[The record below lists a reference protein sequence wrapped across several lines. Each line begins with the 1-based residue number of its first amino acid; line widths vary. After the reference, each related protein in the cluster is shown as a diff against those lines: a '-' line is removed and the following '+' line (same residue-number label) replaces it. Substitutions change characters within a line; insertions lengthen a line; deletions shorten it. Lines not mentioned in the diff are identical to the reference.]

1 MVNDTG
7 KTTVPPVVTVDGPSG
22 TGKGTITQILAERLG
37 WNMLDSGALYRVLAL
52 AVKSHDIDFDDI
64 NSITKLAQYLDV
76 EFRPGEKMQA
86 NIFLEGQEVSDTI
99 RTEDMGNCA
108 SIVAA
113 IPSVREALLTR
124 QLAFRQSPGLIADG
138 RDMGTVVFPQA
149 ILKIYLTAHPEERA
163 KRRYK
168 QLKEKG
174 INVNIPALSR
184 EIAERDERDASRT
197 TAPLKP
203 ADDAVVI
210 DTSDM
215 GIGEVVEQI
224 EQLLAN
230 SKLNLVRQ

>member
-1 MVNDTG
+1 MVNDSS
-7 KTTVPPVVTVDGPSG
+7 KTTAPPVVTVDGPSG
-22 TGKGTITQILAERLG
+22 TGKGTITQILAEKLG

-52 AVKSHDIDFDDI
+52 AVKSHAIDFNDI
-64 NSITKLAQYLDV
+64 PSITKLAQYLNV
-76 EFRPGEKMQA
+76 EFKPGEKMQA

-99 RTEDMGNCA
+99 RTEEMGNCA

-124 QLAFRQSPGLIADG
+124 QLAFRQLPGLIADG

-149 ILKIYLTAHPEERA
+149 ILKIYLTARPEERA

-184 EIAERDERDASRT
+184 EIAERDERDASRPV
-197 TAPLKP
+197 APLKP

-210 DTSDM
+210 DTSEM
-215 GIGEVVEQI
+215 GIDEVVEQI

-230 SKLNLVRQ
+230 GKLI